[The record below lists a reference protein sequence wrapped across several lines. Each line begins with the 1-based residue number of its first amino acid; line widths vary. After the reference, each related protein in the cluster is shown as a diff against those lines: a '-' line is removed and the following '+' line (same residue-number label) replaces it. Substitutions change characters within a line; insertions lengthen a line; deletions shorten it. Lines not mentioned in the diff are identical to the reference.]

1 MVSSVGPLCFF
12 VRILCH
18 ICCNSVPA
26 NPMVYIHYTAE
37 TAFHFFLFQSQE
49 GDTARL
55 AEELGAAKAKEKD
68 AESRKDQ
75 ELQKLSEEHD
85 DLERKCQS
93 EVRLTW
99 GPIVGAKVK
108 NSNSLYPPR
117 GLERVLGSHT
127 IYGLLLF
134 HIYRITLFSI
144 NILSLTTQ
152 YR

>member
-1 MVSSVGPLCFF
+1 MVSSVGPLW
-12 VRILCH
+12 
-18 ICCNSVPA
+18 
-26 NPMVYIHYTAE
+26 
-37 TAFHFFLFQSQE
+37 FFLFAFCATYAVTVCLQILWYISTILEKLHFIFFFQSQE

-134 HIYRITLFSI
+134 YIYHITLFSI